1 MAPDRQDVVEPGDA
15 SEVGWVATGSSGR
28 SERTIGDPPGQLTL
42 IYGHCGMNN
51 TAEQSN
57 IGTITNWLER
67 FDLVRFDG
75 DWRVARQR

>member
-1 MAPDRQDVVEPGDA
+1 M
-15 SEVGWVATGSSGR
+15 
-28 SERTIGDPPGQLTL
+28 GDPPGQLTL